1 MESVIDVEDLTF
13 KYRDVEAL
21 RGISFQV
28 QRGEIF
34 GLLGPNGAGKTTLIE
49 ILSSQRRPL
58 EGQARI
64 TGLDCVKDARFLRRY
79 IGLATHELRLNA
91 YRTVE
96 EALTFYGILYGIPRV
111 LLHERVRNLME
122 EVGLLS
128 KAGSLV
134 ASLSEGMK
142 GRLNLALALVHD
154 PPVLI
159 LDEPTRALDPRAKHQ
174 IWTVMDRLRAAG
186 KTILLTTHDMDEA
199 EFLSDR
205 VAILDRGEVIAAGT
219 VDALKALLGTTKVV
233 EIRMECQPDSVEEYR
248 TLLQEQN
255 VDCLRGLTIFT
266 GDPQAAVQRL
276 LDHGGRI
283 DQARIV
289 VRNPSLEDVFM
300 KLTGRTFDSETGEP
314 ESEETLIHTIP

>member
-1 MESVIDVEDLTF
+1 
-13 KYRDVEAL
+13 
-21 RGISFQV
+21 
-28 QRGEIF
+28 
-34 GLLGPNGAGKTTLIE
+34 
-49 ILSSQRRPL
+49 
-58 EGQARI
+58 
-64 TGLDCVKDARFLRRY
+64 
-79 IGLATHELRLNA
+79 
-91 YRTVE
+91 VE
-96 EALTFYGILYGIPRV
+96 ETLTFYGILYGLPRF
-111 LLHERVRNLME
+111 LLHERVRSLIE
-122 EVGLLS
+122 EVGLTS

-134 ASLSEGMK
+134 AALSEGMK

-159 LDEPTRALDPRAKHQ
+159 LDEPTHALDPRAKHQ
-174 IWTVMDRLRAAG
+174 LWVVLDRLRTKG

-205 VAILDRGEVIAAGT
+205 VAILDRGKQIAMGT

-233 EIRMECQPDSVEEYR
+233 EIRMECQPDSIEEYR

-276 LDHGGRI
+276 LDHGGRF

-300 KLTGRTFDSETGEP
+300 KLTGRIFDSEPGEAAP
-314 ESEETLIHTIP
+314 DEMLVHTIA